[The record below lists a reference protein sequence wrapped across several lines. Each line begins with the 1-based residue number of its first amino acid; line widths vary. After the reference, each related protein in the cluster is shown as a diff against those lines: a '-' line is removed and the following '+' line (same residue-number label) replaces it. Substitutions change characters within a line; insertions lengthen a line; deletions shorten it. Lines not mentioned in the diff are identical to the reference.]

1 LSTVASN
8 VAHKLHKAQ
17 TGSLYHYTLLI
28 LAVVA
33 LILSMRQV
41 WLIFEYNMDYRALVL
56 LFITLF
62 FILSSK
68 K

>member
-1 LSTVASN
+1 MAY
-8 VAHKLHKAQ
+8 KLHKAQ

-28 LAVVA
+28 LTTVA
-33 LILSMRQV
+33 LVLSMRQI
-41 WLIFEYNMDYRALVL
+41 WLIFEYNIDYRGLIL